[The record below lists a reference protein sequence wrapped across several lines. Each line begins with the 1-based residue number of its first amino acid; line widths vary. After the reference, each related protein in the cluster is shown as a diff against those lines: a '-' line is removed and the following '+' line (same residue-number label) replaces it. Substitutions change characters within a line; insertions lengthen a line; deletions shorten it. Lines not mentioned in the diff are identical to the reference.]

1 MEEQGQK
8 RIALLIDA
16 ENTQY
21 DKLEAVLQEISAYG
35 YIITKRAYGDWTAN
49 ALKHWP
55 EVLNRNAI
63 QPIQQFSY
71 TKGKNSSDSAL
82 IIDAMDLLYTKRF
95 DTFVVVSSDSDFTRL
110 VTRLREDE
118 IFVIGVGKLTTP
130 ESFVKACNDFLY
142 LENLD
147 EGDDDSVDGQAV
159 ADGQSHAQNTNGKE
173 KNRNEKA
180 ERFNSEKSKIIN
192 KLKKAA
198 EKYGD
203 DEGWTEVSKAG
214 SLIKRQV
221 SSFDTRNY
229 GFSTLVKLIE
239 ALNKTFEVS
248 RTPTGNGKSLMV
260 EYRVMQK

>member
-1 MEEQGQK
+1 M
-8 RIALLIDA
+8 IDA

-21 DKLEAVLQEISAYG
+21 DKLELVLQEISAYG
-35 YIITKRAYGDWTAN
+35 FIIAKRAYGDWTAN

-55 EVLNRNAI
+55 DVLNRNAI

-82 IIDAMDLLYTKRF
+82 IIDAMDMLYTRKY

-118 IFVIGVGKLTTP
+118 IFVVGVGKITTP

-147 EGDDDSVDGQAV
+147 DADDDSAESQNQEQNRTQ
-159 ADGQSHAQNTNGKE
+159 QSKKQKSD
-173 KNRNEKA
+173 
-180 ERFNSEKSKIIN
+180 RFNADKGKIVAKLN
-192 KLKKAA
+192 KAT

-214 SLIKRQV
+214 SFIKKLMP
-221 SSFDTRNY
+221 SFNSRNY
-229 GFSTLVKLIE
+229 GFPTVVRMIE
-239 ALNKTFEVS
+239 ALNKNFEVS
-248 RTPTGNGKSLMV
+248 RTPTGDGKQIVV
-260 EYRVMQK
+260 EYRIIQKN

>member
-1 MEEQGQK
+1 MEENNQGQK

-21 DKLEAVLQEISAYG
+21 DKLELVLQEISAYG

-82 IIDAMDLLYTKRF
+82 IIDAMDLLYTRKY

-118 IFVIGVGKLTTP
+118 MFVIGVGKITTP

-142 LENLD
+142 LETL
-147 EGDDDSVDGQAV
+147 ESEDDA
-159 ADGQSHAQNTNGKE
+159 ADFHEEQNAGLNTRK
-173 KNRNEKA
+173 KDKTD
-180 ERFNSEKSKIIN
+180 RFNADKAKIIG

-239 ALNKTFEVS
+239 ALGKNFEVA
-248 RTPTGNGKSLMV
+248 RTPTENGKSLMI
-260 EYRVMQK
+260 EYRVIQKN